1 MSDPEI
7 LHISFVDAESQ
18 TVAVTLLRPNVY
30 RLEWTPLIIW
40 GDEEPGLELY
50 LGDIIETQM
59 QADGTLRFLRVLER
73 SQFRHYDW
81 LVPKGFLDSVQCTE
95 FGDAVEVAGGRW
107 EGLMGGW
114 LLVHVPFASPFD
126 VETELNRCIATAMN
140 LAALNEAIM

>member
-81 LVPKGFLDSVQCTE
+81 LVPK
-95 FGDAVEVAGGRW
+95 
-107 EGLMGGW
+107 
-114 LLVHVPFASPFD
+114 
-126 VETELNRCIATAMN
+126 
-140 LAALNEAIM
+140 